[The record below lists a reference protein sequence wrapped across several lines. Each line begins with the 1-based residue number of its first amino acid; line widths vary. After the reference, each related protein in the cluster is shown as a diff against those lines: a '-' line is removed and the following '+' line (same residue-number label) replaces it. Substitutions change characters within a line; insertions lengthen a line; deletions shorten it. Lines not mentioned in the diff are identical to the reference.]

1 MNEYKA
7 KLILFPT
14 KEGQVKKGEIP
25 DSTAAK
31 LKNVEQNERPSFFGL
46 PPVVKTS
53 PPEAIT
59 KEMLAAKV
67 YQKLR
72 AERIN
77 KRYEGKR

>member
-1 MNEYKA
+1 
-7 KLILFPT
+7 
-14 KEGQVKKGEIP
+14 
-25 DSTAAK
+25 
-31 LKNVEQNERPSFFGL
+31 LKNVEQNEKPSLFGL

-59 KEMLAAKV
+59 KEMLATKV

>member
-1 MNEYKA
+1 
-7 KLILFPT
+7 L
-14 KEGQVKKGEIP
+14 KG
-25 DSTAAK
+25 A
-31 LKNVEQNERPSFFGL
+31 EQCEKPSIFGL
-46 PPVVKTS
+46 PPVEKTS